1 MSVNSDATAL
11 GVAFQKA
18 QGDHERLGDA
28 MLDAFR
34 GATGLEQVYILLG
47 DPATKLH

>member
-1 MSVNSDATAL
+1 
-11 GVAFQKA
+11 VAFQKI
-18 QGDHERLGDA
+18 QGDHEQVGQA
-28 MLDAFR
+28 MLDAFK